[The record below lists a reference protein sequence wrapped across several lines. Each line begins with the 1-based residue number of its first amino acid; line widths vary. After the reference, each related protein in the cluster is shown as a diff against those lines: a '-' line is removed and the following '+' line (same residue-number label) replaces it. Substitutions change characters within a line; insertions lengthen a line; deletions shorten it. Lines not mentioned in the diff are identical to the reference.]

1 MGFRGLATALV
12 LAVSVTL
19 AVAQPTQ
26 LECEDL
32 YCRAT
37 GTVGMDNLTYPYTVP
52 SRADFDLYVTVTSR
66 RGDVDL

>member
-1 MGFRGLATALV
+1 MGFRGLAVA
-12 LAVSVTL
+12 VTL
-19 AVAQPTQ
+19 AMSISTTTAQTTE

-37 GTVGMDNLTYPYTVP
+37 GTVGLDNLTYPYTVP
-52 SRADFDLYVTVTSR
+52 SRADFDLYITVNSR